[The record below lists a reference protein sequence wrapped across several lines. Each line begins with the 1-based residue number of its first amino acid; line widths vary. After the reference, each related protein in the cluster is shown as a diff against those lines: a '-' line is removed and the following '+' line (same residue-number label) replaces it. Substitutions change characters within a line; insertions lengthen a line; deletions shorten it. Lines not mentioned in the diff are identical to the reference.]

1 MGKRRFAR
9 PDEHPP
15 EPPPTN
21 PVPPQAPAASAPPQA
36 LPALVLT
43 FSVDRSTGRLSL
55 ASNIGQGPDPAS
67 DLALAISGAE
77 YVTAQLRAEQLRLA
91 EERGKASAAA
101 GAQTAGVPAKG

>member
-1 MGKRRFAR
+1 MSKRRFAR
-9 PDEHPP
+9 PDEHLPAP
-15 EPPPTN
+15 AN
-21 PVPPQAPAASAPPQA
+21 PVNPTPPLAAPPQA

-43 FSVDRSTGRLSL
+43 FSVDRATGRLSL

-101 GAQTAGVPAKG
+101 GAQAAGEPAKE